1 MKSVLNMDI
10 DTVPNNILVLN
21 WRKMDLMDVPLTRKG
36 ISWMVVLRVQVS
48 GSVSKWRLVMSG
60 VPQG

>member
-1 MKSVLNMDI
+1 MFQM
-10 DTVPNNILVLN
+10 TVVHPACSWIYHTLL
-21 WRKMDLMDVPLTRKG
+21 KDFAITIKIRKG

>member
-1 MKSVLNMDI
+1 MDI

-21 WRKMDLMDVPLTRKG
+21 WRKMDLMDGPLTRKG